1 MYNIAAVKAALDR
14 GPTPAPDR
22 MSVCQFC
29 DSGFSFAE
37 CCGVFPFWAMMYSE
51 QRMESGPKERKR
63 TPVESVME
71 QVTEAG
77 GLANWDGLIE
87 STKFSN
93 KKLGDTLRQLF
104 ADGLLVEV
112 SRGTYSVAGE
122 GVVVEVEHTM
132 APTLDTWF
140 MRRQA

>member
-1 MYNIAAVKAALDR
+1 VKTGR
-14 GPTPAPDR
+14 QKPT
-22 MSVCQFC
+22 
-29 DSGFSFAE
+29 
-37 CCGVFPFWAMMYSE
+37 
-51 QRMESGPKERKR
+51 
-63 TPVESVME
+63 TLVME
-71 QVTEAG
+71 HVIEAG

-93 KKLGDTLRQLF
+93 KRLGDTLRQLF

-122 GVVVEVEHTM
+122 GVIVEVEHTM

>member
-1 MYNIAAVKAALDR
+1 MINRDIVRAAIEQGPIPCTVNPFEWCPCGSGKVATQCCYWPPPWGADFWFGGRVKTGR
-14 GPTPAPDR
+14 QKPT
-22 MSVCQFC
+22 
-29 DSGFSFAE
+29 
-37 CCGVFPFWAMMYSE
+37 
-51 QRMESGPKERKR
+51 
-63 TPVESVME
+63 TLVME
-71 QVTEAG
+71 HVIEAG

-93 KKLGDTLRQLF
+93 KRLGDTLRQLF

-122 GVVVEVEHTM
+122 GVIVEVEHTM

>member
-1 MYNIAAVKAALDR
+1 MTNLEIVRAAIER
-14 GPTPAPDR
+14 GPVRQPDIFELCPYCENADHVYGQCESSAPPPWGLWW
-22 MSVCQFC
+22 F
-29 DSGFSFAE
+29 E
-37 CCGVFPFWAMMYSE
+37 
-51 QRMESGPKERKR
+51 ERVR
-63 TPVESVME
+63 TGRQKPTTLVME
-71 QVTEAG
+71 QVTEVG

-93 KKLGDTLRQLF
+93 TKLGDTLRQLF
-104 ADGLLVEV
+104 ADGLLVEIR
-112 SRGTYSVAGE
+112 RGVYATPGE